1 MPNTPEVKII
11 SSLGAAPY
19 SLVESG
25 GDVSVLMGFFD
36 RSRREIVPIGP
47 RLLTSPL
54 PVGSEFHSHA
64 FYEMIYV
71 LDGTFTQHLEN
82 VKYGLNAG
90 DVTFLGK
97 SIRHFEGSET
107 KSTCL
112 YLLLSQSF
120 LDSLF
125 RNDSDSLKIMQ
136 NQQSSQLFRHFA
148 APGSDTLPEQRVALD
163 FRRTLSSQVHLDS
176 AEILPAQK
184 LLNELSQLV
193 IDRPWGYFFSVQG
206 LMLRLFELLED
217 KRNYHATIIQPNTSS
232 EETLYAEIQ
241 HYLLERSGRITRQEL
256 SALLHYNP
264 DYLGRVVKRQSGLSF
279 TQYSQQLWLD
289 KARSLLTSTDM
300 SISDIIRSLAFENRH
315 YFYRV
320 FFDKTGMTPQEYRQQ
335 NRN

>member
-1 MPNTPEVKII
+1 MLGNSEIESIPSLKSQPYESVDLKIEF
-11 SSLGAAPY
+11 AA
-19 SLVESG
+19 V
-25 GDVSVLMGFFD
+25 MAHFD
-36 RSRREIVPIGP
+36 GTRREMTPIGP
-47 RLLTSPL
+47 TIGYGSL
-54 PVGSEFHSHA
+54 PVGTDFHCHTH
-64 FYEMIYV
+64 YEMIYV
-71 LDGTFTQHLEN
+71 IEGIFTQHLEK
-82 VKYGLNAG
+82 VKYCLNAG

-125 RNDSDSLKIMQ
+125 RSEPLKLMQ

-148 APGSDTLPEQRVALD
+148 APGSDTLSEQRVALD
-163 FRRTLSSQVHLDS
+163 FRRTLSSQVRLDS

-193 IDRPWGYFFSVQG
+193 IDRPWGYLFNVQG

-217 KRNYHATIIQPNTSS
+217 KRNYHATIIQPNASS

-279 TQYSQQLWLD
+279 IQYSQQLWLE
-289 KARSLLTSTDM
+289 KTKSLLSSTDM

-320 FFDKTGMTPQEYRQQ
+320 FSDATGMTPQEYRQQ
-335 NRN
+335 NKN

>member
-1 MPNTPEVKII
+1 MLGNSEIESIPSLKSQPYESVDLKIEF
-11 SSLGAAPY
+11 AA
-19 SLVESG
+19 V
-25 GDVSVLMGFFD
+25 MAHFD
-36 RSRREIVPIGP
+36 GTRREMTPIGP
-47 RLLTSPL
+47 TIGYGSL
-54 PVGSEFHSHA
+54 PVGTDFHCHTH
-64 FYEMIYV
+64 YEMIYV
-71 LDGTFTQHLEN
+71 IEGIFTQHLEK
-82 VKYGLNAG
+82 VKYCLNAG

-125 RNDSDSLKIMQ
+125 RSEPLKLMQ

-148 APGSDTLPEQRVALD
+148 APGSDTLSEQRVALD
-163 FRRTLSSQVHLDS
+163 FRRTLSSQVRLDS

-193 IDRPWGYFFSVQG
+193 IDRPCGYLFNVQG

-217 KRNYHATIIQPNTSS
+217 KRNYHATIIQPNASS

-279 TQYSQQLWLD
+279 IQYSQQLWLE
-289 KARSLLTSTDM
+289 KTKSLLSSTDM

-320 FFDKTGMTPQEYRQQ
+320 FSDATGMTPQEYRQQ
-335 NRN
+335 NKN

>member
-1 MPNTPEVKII
+1 MPDTPEVKII
-11 SSLGAAPY
+11 FSLGVTSY
-19 SLVESG
+19 NSVESG
-25 GDVSVLMGFFD
+25 REISVLMGFFD
-36 RSRREIVPIGP
+36 GARREMTSIGP
-47 RLLTSPL
+47 TIGSGPL
-54 PVGSEFHSHA
+54 PVGTEFHCHSH
-64 FYEMIYV
+64 YEMIYV

-82 VKYGLNAG
+82 VKYCLNAG
-90 DVTFLGK
+90 DATFLGK

-125 RNDSDSLKIMQ
+125 RSEPLKWMQ

-148 APGSDTLPEQRVALD
+148 APGSDTLSEQRLALD
-163 FRRTLSSQVHLDS
+163 FRRTLSSQERLDS
-176 AEILPAQK
+176 VEILPAQK

-193 IDRPWGYFFSVQG
+193 IDRPWGYLFSVQG
-206 LMLRLFELLED
+206 LILRLFELLED
-217 KRNYHATIIQPNTSS
+217 KQNYHATIIQPDTSS
-232 EETLYAEIQ
+232 EETLYTEIQ

-279 TQYSQQLWLD
+279 IQYSQQLWLD
-289 KARSLLTSTDM
+289 KAKSLLTSTDM
-300 SISDIIRSLAFENRH
+300 SISDIIRSLKFENRH

-320 FFDKTGMTPQEYRQQ
+320 FSNATGMTPQEYRQQ

>member
-1 MPNTPEVKII
+1 MPDTPEVKII
-11 SSLGAAPY
+11 SSLGAASY
-19 SLVESG
+19 SSVESG
-25 GDVSVLMGFFD
+25 VEISVLMGFFD
-36 RSRREIVPIGP
+36 SARREMTSIGP
-47 RLLTSPL
+47 RLYPTPM
-54 PVGSEFHSHA
+54 PVGSEFHSHS

-82 VKYGLNAG
+82 AKYCLNAG
-90 DVTFLGK
+90 DATFLGK

-125 RNDSDSLKIMQ
+125 RSEPLKLMQ
-136 NQQSSQLFRHFA
+136 NQQSSQLFQHFA
-148 APGSDTLPEQRVALD
+148 APGSEMLSEQRLALD
-163 FRRTLSSQVHLDS
+163 FRRTLSSQERLDS
-176 AEILPAQK
+176 VEILPTQK

-193 IDRPWGYFFSVQG
+193 IDRPWGYLFSVQG

-217 KRNYHATIIQPNTSS
+217 KRNYHATIIQPDTSS

-241 HYLLERSGRITRQEL
+241 HYLLERSGRITRREL
-256 SALLHYNP
+256 SDLLHYNP

-279 TQYSQQLWLD
+279 IQYSQQLWLD
-289 KARSLLTSTDM
+289 KAKSLLTSTDM

-320 FFDKTGMTPQEYRQQ
+320 FSDATGMTPQEYRQQ
-335 NRN
+335 NKN

>member
-1 MPNTPEVKII
+1 MPDTPEVKII
-11 SSLGAAPY
+11 SSLGVTSY
-19 SLVESG
+19 NSVESG
-25 GDVSVLMGFFD
+25 REISVLMGFFD
-36 RSRREIVPIGP
+36 GARREMVPIGP
-47 RLLTSPL
+47 QLLTSPM
-54 PVGSEFHSHA
+54 PVGSEFHSHS

-82 VKYGLNAG
+82 AKYCLNTG
-90 DVTFLGK
+90 DATFLGK

-125 RNDSDSLKIMQ
+125 RSEPLKWMQ

-148 APGSDTLPEQRVALD
+148 APGSDTLSEQRLALD
-163 FRRTLSSQVHLDS
+163 FRRTLSSQVRLDS
-176 AEILPAQK
+176 AEIIPAQK

-193 IDRPWGYFFSVQG
+193 IDRPWGFFFSVQG
-206 LMLRLFELLED
+206 LILRLFEILED
-217 KRNYHATIIQPNTSS
+217 KQNYHATIIQPNASS

-241 HYLLERSGRITRQEL
+241 HYLLERNGRITRQEL
-256 SALLHYNP
+256 SDLLHYNP

-279 TQYSQQLWLD
+279 IQYSQQLWLD
-289 KARSLLTSTDM
+289 KAKSLLTSTDI

-320 FFDKTGMTPQEYRQQ
+320 FSDATGMTPQEYRQQ
-335 NRN
+335 NKN